1 MRGGKNGVQLPDS
14 APEASHGTYGKILK
28 PMRMKLLDSFDRKHH
43 MNTRHLNILE
53 ILIQV

>member
-1 MRGGKNGVQLPDS
+1 MEVQLPDS

-43 MNTRHLNILE
+43 MNTCHLNILE